1 VSNTIPG
8 ALTLR
13 LPEFHKEEIETIA
26 ARMDMPQPPY
36 FARLDACS
44 TKGGKGGVG
53 ELSRR
58 LNPVRFGNQSL
69 GPHSGE

>member
-1 VSNTIPG
+1 VSNAITG

-13 LPEFHKEEIETIA
+13 LPESHKEEIEAIA
-26 ARMDMPQPPY
+26 ARMDMPRPPY

-53 ELSRR
+53 KSFQGLRTESHIETK
-58 LNPVRFGNQSL
+58 V
-69 GPHSGE
+69 